1 MGIATFPA
9 SSSGLSSAIKS
20 LQRGSAA
27 SAGNITISAVDTT
40 KTMVNSFSTASAGT
54 VAATGTVSAA
64 NGTAS
69 GQTTSNS
76 AAYGGLDASG
86 TYMGYA
92 GSTGTPQP
100 YVAPY
105 YSGRYGQT
113 YNPNNVP
120 AAPFGGYMNSG
131 TFGISAMNVNGQN
144 IGLNATNLSGGSTN
158 LMAGVYGA
166 YLSSSTNLVVTGPCQ
181 YEVVEYN

>member
-27 SAGNITISAVDTT
+27 SAGNITISSVDTT

-54 VAATGTVSAA
+54 VAATGSVNAATGSSSA
-64 NGTAS
+64 TSTSTQSSS
-69 GQTTSNS
+69 GSL
-76 AAYGGLDASG
+76 AMGAYLGYSG
-86 TYMGYA
+86 AT
-92 GSTGTPQP
+92 GSPQP
-100 YVAPY
+100 YSPPS
-105 YSGRYGQT
+105 YSGRYGQF
-113 YNPNNVP
+113 YIPNNIA
-120 AAPFGGYMNSG
+120 AAPLGGNVNSG
-131 TFGISAMNVNGQN
+131 SFAMSAMNVNGAN
-144 IGLNATNLSGGSTN
+144 ISLNATNISGGTTN

>member
-54 VAATGTVSAA
+54 VAATGSVSAA

-76 AAYGGLDASG
+76 AAYGALASG
-86 TYMGYA
+86 MFVGYSGVT
-92 GSTGTPQP
+92 GSPQP
-100 YVAPY
+100 YSPPT

-113 YNPNNVP
+113 YNPNNVA
-120 AAPFGGYMNSG
+120 AAPLVGSMNASSFGM
-131 TFGISAMNVNGQN
+131 SAMNVNGQN

>member
-9 SSSGLSSAIKS
+9 SSGGLSSAIKS
-20 LQRGSAA
+20 LQRGEAVS
-27 SAGNITISAVDTT
+27 SGNITISSVDTT

-69 GQTTSNS
+69 AQSTSNA
-76 AAYGGLDASG
+76 AAYGGLDAAG
-86 TYMGYA
+86 VYMGYA

-100 YVAPY
+100 YVAPF

-144 IGLNATNLSGGSTN
+144 IGLNSTNLSGGSTN

-166 YLSSSTNLVVTGPCQ
+166 YLSSSTNLVVTGPCR